1 MYGPTLL
8 YSQPNGTF
16 ILFVKETKLAC
27 LICMFIAV
35 LFHTFFFGF
44 FVFNFFIFQ
53 SKTFDKRLSFEN
65 NYGLNLILQECS
77 FKIFSCSSILDQVY
91 NYIKGT
97 RVA

>member
-35 LFHTFFFGF
+35 LFHTLFFGILFLIFLF
-44 FVFNFFIFQ
+44 FKVKH
-53 SKTFDKRLSFEN
+53 S
-65 NYGLNLILQECS
+65 
-77 FKIFSCSSILDQVY
+77 
-91 NYIKGT
+91 IKGYHLKIIMD
-97 RVA
+97 